1 MKEMETMQRGDA
13 DDDDTDNE
21 ILSRELV
28 NLQLC
33 FEECKRRMSLRSD
46 SDDGGGEGVA
56 VLGRKTVKVEILIP
70 ANGGG
75 RDVYRTGGR
84 RFNSDNE
91 WQ

>member
-46 SDDGGGEGVA
+46 SDDGGGKMRCRTEG
-56 VLGRKTVKVEILIP
+56 RTVKVEILIP

-84 RFNSDNE
+84 RFNSD
-91 WQ
+91 Q